1 MKGPWASQRD
11 IQSFHIPA
19 TLTQESSAGAE
30 NSSPDSSR
38 EQVEKTS
45 AGPGWSHRGALGVG
59 EATCAV
65 KPPLP
70 AGASLQPLTVL
81 RASPGFSFLIY
92 EIWILVVK
100 PFSHGCHANPMRQH
114 LMKRAS
120 SNEVLMRESSG
131 NRNRISDWGLEIIKS
146 PSLPSFF
153 SFFLNSYERGDSGR

>member
-1 MKGPWASQRD
+1 MQGLKIAPQIVPESRWRRCQLDLVGVTGEPW
-11 IQSFHIPA
+11 
-19 TLTQESSAGAE
+19 
-30 NSSPDSSR
+30 
-38 EQVEKTS
+38 
-45 AGPGWSHRGALGVG
+45 GVG
-59 EATCAV
+59 AATYAV
-65 KPPLP
+65 KLPLP

-146 PSLPSFF
+146 PSYPP
-153 SFFLNSYERGDSGR
+153 FFLFFFLTAMKGETQGGEIPCPR

>member
-1 MKGPWASQRD
+1 MPGLKIAPQMVPESGWRRRQLDLAGVTGEPW
-11 IQSFHIPA
+11 
-19 TLTQESSAGAE
+19 
-30 NSSPDSSR
+30 
-38 EQVEKTS
+38 
-45 AGPGWSHRGALGVG
+45 GVG

-146 PSLPSFF
+146 PSFPSFF
-153 SFFLNSYERGDSGR
+153 SFYKNSYERRDSGR